1 MVESTYPIPSTK
13 TEFPLLALRDMVVF
27 PGVQVGILVKR
38 QKSIMALEAAM
49 ARDKMM
55 VFTTQK
61 TKDAEEPNPQ
71 DLYQIGTVGQIK
83 EILKS
88 PDETVRVVVE
98 GMRRVEILQF
108 VQTDPFFKVNIRSIE
123 EAIIRNPELETL
135 ARQII
140 DQFKQ
145 IVALGE
151 MVPLDALITIFN
163 TVQPSRLADLIAYH
177 LDIPLSDRQDILEA
191 FDTKDRLIKL
201 KKILVKKIESLG
213 LERKVQAETQE
224 QLSKM
229 QKEVILREQLKAIEK
244 ELGIKEEREEMEE
257 IRKGIKKA
265 NMPKEVK
272 AKAEKE
278 LGRLEKMS
286 PMSPEYSYIR
296 TYLDWLVNMP
306 WGTKTKS
313 KIDMKESQTVLD
325 QDHYGLKKPKER
337 ILEYLAVQKLVGK
350 IKGPI
355 LCFVGP
361 PGVGKT
367 SIGKSIARALGRK
380 FAKIS
385 LGGIRDEAEIRGHRR
400 TYVGAM
406 PGRIIQGIKNSGES
420 NPVFMLDEIDKV
432 GADFRGDPSSA
443 LLEAL
448 DPEQNNAFSDHYLE
462 VPYDL
467 SDVLFITT
475 ANILDTIPPALRD
488 RLEIIQFTGY
498 TEDEKFHIAEQYL
511 IPKLLE
517 SHGLSAKGG
526 SQPKADEPR
535 AHASGLKDKKILMTE
550 PALRTVIREYTRE
563 AGVRNLERELA
574 SVFRKIART
583 AAEGGKLPSEITI
596 DDIHKYLGA
605 AKFFLTMAEKR
616 DEVGVVT
623 GLAWTEA
630 GGEIL
635 QIEATKMPGKGMLIL
650 TGQLGDVMKESAQAA
665 LSYAR
670 TQAKSLGIKEKFDK
684 IDLHIHVPAGATP
697 KDGPSAGL
705 AMATAFVSILTGQ
718 KVKREVAMTGEITLR
733 GRALEI
739 GGVKEKIIAAHRAGV
754 KMIILPLKNKK
765 DLEEDVPENVRRD
778 MKFVFVEHIEE
789 VLKVIFTK

>member
-61 TKDAEEPNPQ
+61 TKDAEEPKNQ

-83 EILKS
+83 EVLKS

-98 GMRRVEILQF
+98 GMRRVEILDF
-108 VQTDPFFKVNIRSIE
+108 VQTDPFFKVNIRAIE
-123 EAIIRNPELETL
+123 ETVVRNPELETL

-163 TVQPSRLADLIAYH
+163 TAQPPRLADLIAYH
-177 LDIPLSDRQDILEA
+177 LDIPLSDRQSILEA
-191 FDTKDRLIKL
+191 FNIKDRLAKL

-213 LERKVQAETQE
+213 IERKVQAETQE

-244 ELGIKEEREEMEE
+244 ELGIKEEKEEMEE

-265 NMPKEVK
+265 NMPKEAK

-306 WGTKTKS
+306 WGNKSQS
-313 KIDMKESQTVLD
+313 KIDIKEAEKTLNN
-325 QDHYGLKKPKER
+325 DHYGLKKPKER

-355 LCFVGP
+355 LCFAGP

-367 SIGKSIARALGRK
+367 SIGKSIARAMGRK

-406 PGRIIQGIKNSGES
+406 PGRIIQGIKNAGES

-462 VPYDL
+462 APYDL

-475 ANILDTIPPALRD
+475 ANVLDTIPPALRD
-488 RLEIIQFTGY
+488 RLEVIQFTGY
-498 TEDEKFHIAEQYL
+498 TEDEKFHIAQKYL
-511 IPKLLE
+511 VPKILE
-517 SHGLSAKGG
+517 TH
-526 SQPKADEPR
+526 
-535 AHASGLKDKKILMTE
+535 GLKDKKISMTE
-550 PALRTVIREYTRE
+550 PALRTIIREYTRE
-563 AGVRNLERELA
+563 AGVRNLEREIA
-574 SVFRKIART
+574 SVYRKIART
-583 AAEGGKLPSEITI
+583 AAEGGKLPTEITI

-623 GLAWTEA
+623 GMAWTEA
-630 GGEIL
+630 GGDIL
-635 QIEATKMPGKGMLIL
+635 QIEATKMPGKGQLIL
-650 TGQLGDVMKESAQAA
+650 TGQLGDVMKESARAA
-665 LSYAR
+665 LSYAQSN
-670 TQAKSLGIKEKFDK
+670 TKQLGIKEKFDK
-684 IDLHIHVPAGATP
+684 IDLHIHVPAGAIP

-718 KVKREVAMTGEITLR
+718 KVKREAAMTGEITLR

-765 DLEEDVPENVRRD
+765 DLEEDVPENVRQEL
-778 MKFVFVEHIEE
+778 KFKFVEHIEE

>member
-49 ARDKMM
+49 SRDKMM

-61 TKDAEEPNPQ
+61 TKDAEEPKPQ

-83 EILKS
+83 EVLKS

-98 GMRRVEILQF
+98 GMRRVEIREF
-108 VQTDPFFKVNIRSIE
+108 VQTEPFFKVNIRAIE
-123 EAIIRNPELETL
+123 ETIVRNPELETL

-163 TVQPSRLADLIAYH
+163 TAQPPRLADLIAYH
-177 LDIPLSDRQDILEA
+177 LDVPLSDRQSILEA
-191 FDTKDRLIKL
+191 FDIKDRLAKL

-213 LERKVQAETQE
+213 IERKVQAETQE

-244 ELGIKEEREEMEE
+244 ELGIKEEKEEMEE

-265 NMPKEVK
+265 NMPKETK

-306 WGTKTKS
+306 WGNKAQS
-313 KIDMKESQTVLD
+313 KIDIKEAEKTLNA
-325 QDHYGLKKPKER
+325 DHYGLKKPKER

-367 SIGKSIARALGRK
+367 SIGKSIARSMGRK
-380 FAKIS
+380 FIRMS

-406 PGRIIQGIKNSGES
+406 PGRIIQGIKNAGES

-462 VPYDL
+462 IPYDL

-475 ANILDTIPPALRD
+475 ANVLDTIPPALRD
-488 RLEIIQFTGY
+488 RLEVIQFTGY
-498 TEDEKFHIAEQYL
+498 TEDEKFHIAQKYL
-511 IPKLLE
+511 VPKILE
-517 SHGLSAKGG
+517 TH
-526 SQPKADEPR
+526 
-535 AHASGLKDKKILMTE
+535 GLKDKKISMTE
-550 PALRTVIREYTRE
+550 PALRTIIREYTRE
-563 AGVRNLERELA
+563 AGVRNLEREIA
-574 SVFRKIART
+574 SVYRKLART
-583 AAEGGKLPSEITI
+583 VAEGGKLPSEITI

-623 GLAWTEA
+623 GMAWTEA
-630 GGEIL
+630 GGDIL
-635 QIEATKMPGKGMLIL
+635 QIEATKMPGKGQLIL
-650 TGQLGDVMKESAQAA
+650 TGQLGDVMKESARAA
-665 LSYAR
+665 LSYA
-670 TQAKSLGIKEKFDK
+670 QSNVKQLGIKEKFDK
-684 IDLHIHVPAGATP
+684 IDLHIHVPAGAIP

-705 AMATAFVSILTGQ
+705 AMATAFVSILTGR
-718 KVKREVAMTGEITLR
+718 KVKREAAMTGEITLR

-739 GGVKEKIIAAHRAGV
+739 GGVKEKVIAAHRAGV

-765 DLEEDVPENVRRD
+765 DLEEDVPENVRQEL
-778 MKFVFVEHIEE
+778 KFKFVEHIEE

>member
-61 TKDAEEPNPQ
+61 TKDAEEPKNQ

-83 EILKS
+83 EVLKS

-98 GMRRVEILQF
+98 GMRRVEILDF
-108 VQTDPFFKVNIRSIE
+108 VQSEPFFKVNIRAIE
-123 EAIIRNPELETL
+123 ETIVRNPELETL
-135 ARQII
+135 SRQII

-163 TVQPSRLADLIAYH
+163 TAQPPRLADLIAYH
-177 LDIPLSDRQDILEA
+177 LDIPLPDRQSILEA
-191 FDTKDRLIKL
+191 FDIKDRLAKL

-213 LERKVQAETQE
+213 IERKVQAETQE

-244 ELGIKEEREEMEE
+244 ELGIKEEKEEMEE

-265 NMPKEVK
+265 NMPKETR

-306 WGTKTKS
+306 WGNKSQS
-313 KIDMKESQTVLD
+313 KIDIKESEKILNN
-325 QDHYGLKKPKER
+325 DHYGLKKPKER

-355 LCFVGP
+355 LCFAGP

-367 SIGKSIARALGRK
+367 SIGKSIARAMGRK

-406 PGRIIQGIKNSGES
+406 PGRIIQGIKNAGES

-462 VPYDL
+462 MPYDL

-475 ANILDTIPPALRD
+475 ANLLDTIPPALRD
-488 RLEIIQFTGY
+488 RLEVIQFTGY
-498 TEDEKFHIAEQYL
+498 TEDEKFHIAQKYL
-511 IPKLLE
+511 VPKILE
-517 SHGLSAKGG
+517 TH
-526 SQPKADEPR
+526 
-535 AHASGLKDKKILMTE
+535 GLKDKKISMTE
-550 PALRTVIREYTRE
+550 PALRTIIREYTRE

-574 SVFRKIART
+574 SVYRKIART
-583 AAEGGKLPSEITI
+583 VAEGGKLPSEITI
-596 DDIHKYLGA
+596 NDIHKYLGA

-623 GLAWTEA
+623 GMAWTEA

-635 QIEATKMPGKGMLIL
+635 QIEATKMPGKGALIL
-650 TGQLGDVMKESAQAA
+650 TGQLGDVMKESARAA
-665 LSYAR
+665 LSYA
-670 TQAKSLGIKEKFDK
+670 QSNVKQLGIKEKFDK

-765 DLEEDVPENVRRD
+765 DLEEDVPENVRQD
-778 MKFVFVEHIEE
+778 LKIKFVEHIDE

>member
-61 TKDAEEPNPQ
+61 TKDAEEPKNQ
-71 DLYQIGTVGQIK
+71 DLYQIGAVGQIK
-83 EILKS
+83 EVLKS

-98 GMRRVEILQF
+98 GMRRVEILDF
-108 VQTDPFFKVNIRSIE
+108 VQTEPFFKVNIRAIE
-123 EAIIRNPELETL
+123 ETIVRNPELETL

-163 TVQPSRLADLIAYH
+163 TAQPPRLADLIAYH
-177 LDIPLSDRQDILEA
+177 LDIPLPDRQSILEA
-191 FDTKDRLIKL
+191 FDIKDRLAKL

-213 LERKVQAETQE
+213 IERKVQAETQE

-244 ELGIKEEREEMEE
+244 ELGIKEEKEEMEE

-265 NMPKEVK
+265 NMPKETR

-306 WGTKTKS
+306 WGNKSQS
-313 KIDMKESQTVLD
+313 KIDIKESEKILNN
-325 QDHYGLKKPKER
+325 DHYGLKKPKER

-355 LCFVGP
+355 LCFAGP

-367 SIGKSIARALGRK
+367 SIGKSIARAMGRK

-406 PGRIIQGIKNSGES
+406 PGRIIQGIKNAGES

-462 VPYDL
+462 IPYDL

-475 ANILDTIPPALRD
+475 ANLLDTIPPALRD
-488 RLEIIQFTGY
+488 RLEVIQFTGY
-498 TEDEKFHIAEQYL
+498 TEDEKFHIAQKYL
-511 IPKLLE
+511 VPKILE
-517 SHGLSAKGG
+517 TH
-526 SQPKADEPR
+526 
-535 AHASGLKDKKILMTE
+535 GLKDKKISMTE
-550 PALRTVIREYTRE
+550 PALRTIIREYTRE

-574 SVFRKIART
+574 SVYRKIART
-583 AAEGGKLPSEITI
+583 VAEGGKLPSEITI
-596 DDIHKYLGA
+596 NDIHKYLGA

-623 GLAWTEA
+623 GMAWTEA

-635 QIEATKMPGKGMLIL
+635 QIEATKMPGKGALIL
-650 TGQLGDVMKESAQAA
+650 TGQLGDVMKESARAA
-665 LSYAR
+665 LSYA
-670 TQAKSLGIKEKFDK
+670 QSNVKQLGIKEKFDK

-765 DLEEDVPENVRRD
+765 DLEEDVPENVRQD
-778 MKFVFVEHIEE
+778 LKIKFVEHIDE

>member
-1 MVESTYPIPSTK
+1 MAETTYPIPSTR
-13 TEFPLLALRDMVVF
+13 TEFPLLALRDVVVF

-38 QKSIMALEAAM
+38 QRSLSALEEAT
-49 ARDKMM
+49 RKDRIM
-55 VFTTQK
+55 VFTTQR
-61 TKDAEEPNPQ
+61 TRDVEDPQ
-71 DLYQIGTVGQIK
+71 PHDLYQTGVIGQVK
-83 EILKS
+83 EVLKS
-88 PDETVRVVVE
+88 PDDSVRVVVE
-98 GMRRVEILQF
+98 GMRRVAITEFTQS
-108 VQTDPFFKVNIRSIE
+108 DPYFRVRIRPIE
-123 EAIIRNPELETL
+123 EIVSRNPELE
-135 ARQII
+135 AMNRQIV

-145 IVALGE
+145 VVALGE

-163 TVQPSRLADLIAYH
+163 TSQPSRLTDLIGYH
-177 LDIPLSDRQDILEA
+177 MDIPLPDRQGVLETVDLKA
-191 FDTKDRLIKL
+191 RMEKL
-201 KKILVKKIESLG
+201 KQILARKIESLG

-244 ELGIKEEREEMEE
+244 ELGIKEEREEIEE
-257 IRKGIKKA
+257 MREAIKKA
-265 NMPKEVK
+265 GMSKEVK

-278 LGRLEKMS
+278 LGRLEKMT

-296 TYLDWLVNMP
+296 TYLDWLTTVP
-306 WGTKTKS
+306 WS
-313 KIDMKESQTVLD
+313 KKGKARIDVKEAEKILD
-325 QDHYGLKKPKER
+325 NDHYGLKKPKER

-367 SIGKSIARALGRK
+367 SIGKSIAKAMGRK
-380 FAKIS
+380 FAKMS

-406 PGRIIQGIKNSGES
+406 PGRIIQGIKNAGES

-432 GADFRGDPSSA
+432 GTDFRGDPSSA

-475 ANILDTIPPALRD
+475 ANMLDTIPPALRD
-488 RLEIIQFTGY
+488 RLEVISFSGY
-498 TEDEKFHIAEQYL
+498 TEEEKFHIANQYL
-511 IPKLLE
+511 IPKIIE
-517 SHGLSAKGG
+517 NHGL
-526 SQPKADEPR
+526 
-535 AHASGLKDKKILMTE
+535 KKEGVTMTE

-574 SVFRKIART
+574 SVFRKIARSV
-583 AAEGGKLPSEITI
+583 AEGKKIKKDVTI
-596 DDIHKYLGA
+596 DDVHTHLGA
-605 AKFFLTMAEKR
+605 PKYFLTMAEKR
-616 DEVGVVT
+616 DEIGVVT

-635 QIEATKMPGKGMLIL
+635 QIEATKMPGKGQLIL
-650 TGQLGDVMKESAQAA
+650 TGQLGDAMKESVQAA
-665 LSYAR
+665 LLYTR
-670 TQAKSLGIKEKFDK
+670 TKAKQFKIKDRFDK

-705 AMATAFVSILTGQ
+705 AMATALISVLTGK
-718 KVKREVAMTGEITLR
+718 KVKREIAMTGEITLR

-754 KMIILPLKNKK
+754 KKIILPLKNKK
-765 DLEEDVPENVRRD
+765 DLEEDVPDNVRKD
-778 MKFVFVEHIEE
+778 LEFIFVEHVDE
-789 VLKVIFTK
+789 VLKVIFKKS

>member
-61 TKDAEEPNPQ
+61 TKDAEEPKNQ

-83 EILKS
+83 EVLKS

-98 GMRRVEILQF
+98 GMRRVEILDF
-108 VQTDPFFKVNIRSIE
+108 VQTEPFFKVNIRAIE
-123 EAIIRNPELETL
+123 ETIVRNPELETL

-163 TVQPSRLADLIAYH
+163 TAQPPRLADLIAYH
-177 LDIPLSDRQDILEA
+177 LDIPLPDRQSILEA
-191 FDTKDRLIKL
+191 FDIKDRLAKL

-213 LERKVQAETQE
+213 IERKVQAETQE

-244 ELGIKEEREEMEE
+244 ELGIKEEKEEMEE

-265 NMPKEVK
+265 NMPKETR

-306 WGTKTKS
+306 WGNKSQS
-313 KIDMKESQTVLD
+313 KIDIKESEKILNN
-325 QDHYGLKKPKER
+325 DHYGLKKPKER

-355 LCFVGP
+355 LCFAGP

-367 SIGKSIARALGRK
+367 SIGKSIARAMGRK

-406 PGRIIQGIKNSGES
+406 PGRIIQGIKNAGES

-462 VPYDL
+462 MPYDL

-475 ANILDTIPPALRD
+475 ANLLDTIPPALRD
-488 RLEIIQFTGY
+488 RLEVIQFTGY
-498 TEDEKFHIAEQYL
+498 TEDEKFHIAQKYL
-511 IPKLLE
+511 VPKILE
-517 SHGLSAKGG
+517 TH
-526 SQPKADEPR
+526 
-535 AHASGLKDKKILMTE
+535 GLKDKKISMTE
-550 PALRTVIREYTRE
+550 PALRTIIREYTRE

-574 SVFRKIART
+574 SVYRKIART
-583 AAEGGKLPSEITI
+583 VAEGGKLPSEITI
-596 DDIHKYLGA
+596 NDIHKYLGA

-623 GLAWTEA
+623 GMAWTEA

-635 QIEATKMPGKGMLIL
+635 QIEATKMPGKGALIL
-650 TGQLGDVMKESAQAA
+650 TGQLGDVMKESARAA
-665 LSYAR
+665 LSYA
-670 TQAKSLGIKEKFDK
+670 QSNVKQLGIKEKFDK

-765 DLEEDVPENVRRD
+765 DLEEDVPENVRQD
-778 MKFVFVEHIEE
+778 LKIKFVEHIDE

>member
-61 TKDAEEPNPQ
+61 TKDAEEPKNQ

-83 EILKS
+83 EVLKS

-98 GMRRVEILQF
+98 GMRRVEIKEF
-108 VQTDPFFKVNIRSIE
+108 VQTDPFFKVNIRAIE
-123 EAIIRNPELETL
+123 EIIIRNPELETL

-163 TVQPSRLADLIAYH
+163 TAQPPRLADLIAYH
-177 LDIPLSDRQDILEA
+177 LDIPLPDRQSILEA
-191 FDTKDRLIKL
+191 FDIKDRLAKL

-213 LERKVQAETQE
+213 IERKVQAETQE

-244 ELGIKEEREEMEE
+244 ELGIKEEKEEMEE

-265 NMPKEVK
+265 NMPKETK

-306 WGTKTKS
+306 WGNKSQS
-313 KIDMKESQTVLD
+313 KIDIKEAEKTLNN
-325 QDHYGLKKPKER
+325 DHYGLKKPKER

-355 LCFVGP
+355 LCFAGP

-367 SIGKSIARALGRK
+367 SIGKSIARAMGRK

-406 PGRIIQGIKNSGES
+406 PGRIIQGIKNAGES

-462 VPYDL
+462 MPYDL

-475 ANILDTIPPALRD
+475 ANVLDTIPPALRD
-488 RLEIIQFTGY
+488 RLEVIQFTGY
-498 TEDEKFHIAEQYL
+498 TEDEKFHIAQKYL
-511 IPKLLE
+511 VPKILE
-517 SHGLSAKGG
+517 TH
-526 SQPKADEPR
+526 
-535 AHASGLKDKKILMTE
+535 GLKDKKISMTE
-550 PALRTVIREYTRE
+550 PALRTIIREYTRE
-563 AGVRNLERELA
+563 AGVRNLEREIA
-574 SVFRKIART
+574 SVYRKIART

-596 DDIHKYLGA
+596 DDIHRYLGA

-623 GLAWTEA
+623 GMAWTEA
-630 GGEIL
+630 GGDIL
-635 QIEATKMPGKGMLIL
+635 QIEATKMPGKGQLIL
-650 TGQLGDVMKESAQAA
+650 TGQLGDVMKESARAA
-665 LSYAR
+665 LSYA
-670 TQAKSLGIKEKFDK
+670 QSNAKQLGIKEKFDK
-684 IDLHIHVPAGATP
+684 IDLHIHVPAGAIP

-718 KVKREVAMTGEITLR
+718 KVKREAAMTGEITLR

-739 GGVKEKIIAAHRAGV
+739 GGVKEKVIAAHRAGV

-765 DLEEDVPENVRRD
+765 DLEEDVPENVRQD
-778 MKFVFVEHIEE
+778 LKFKFVEHIEE
-789 VLKVIFTK
+789 VLKIIFTK

>member
-61 TKDAEEPNPQ
+61 TKDAEEPKNQ

-83 EILKS
+83 EVLKS

-98 GMRRVEILQF
+98 GMRRVEIKEF
-108 VQTDPFFKVNIRSIE
+108 VQTDPFFKVNIRAIE
-123 EAIIRNPELETL
+123 ETIVRNPELETL

-517 SHGLSAKGG
+517 SHGL
-526 SQPKADEPR
+526 
-535 AHASGLKDKKILMTE
+535 KDKKISITE
-550 PALRTVIREYTRE
+550 PALRTIIREYTRE
-563 AGVRNLERELA
+563 AGVRNLEREIA
-574 SVFRKIART
+574 SVYRKIARVS
-583 AAEGGKLPSEITI
+583 AEDGKLPVEITVNGI
-596 DDIHKYLGA
+596 QKYLGA

-765 DLEEDVPENVRRD
+765 DMEEDVPENVRRD

-789 VLKVIFTK
+789 VLKVIFTE